1 MPVSELQAATNR
13 SNLLHN
19 LYGAAETLLQAVA
32 DPLILDAAPIH
43 HRVQALDAI
52 GRFIDRLEKH
62 EAAYAAKKKPR
73 NLADQIIQAMIP
85 PPPPA
90 PVEEPA
96 EYEGD
101 LLDAFV
107 ALAVNH
113 PGCGHELIPEVA
125 RRIEELRQQDPALL
139 NCFDPE
145 AAWIYMESV
154 YRPHEYHGE
163 TPPLQPEIVRSQPA
177 SAA

>member
-1 MPVSELQAATNR
+1 MSELHAATNR

-32 DPLILDAAPIH
+32 DPLILDAAPLH

-73 NLADQIIQAMIP
+73 KLADEILAAIIP
-85 PPPPA
+85 PPAP

-101 LLDAFV
+101 MLDAFV
-107 ALAVNH
+107 ALALYH
-113 PGCGHELIPEVA
+113 PGCGHELMPEVE
-125 RRIEELRQQDPALL
+125 RRIEQLRQQDPALL
-139 NCFDPE
+139 DCFDPE
-145 AAWIYMESV
+145 AAWIYLESV
-154 YRPHEYHGE
+154 YRPASFTGL
-163 TPPLQPEIVRSQPA
+163 PPLQPEMVRSQLA
-177 SAA
+177 RAA